1 MRRVNPDIRHVLI
14 GKAYAAELL
23 LEAKRKR
30 EADARREAEN
40 VQADAWTE
48 GP

>member
-1 MRRVNPDIRHVLI
+1 VRRVNADIRHVLL

-23 LEAKRKR
+23 RDAKRKR
-30 EADARREAEN
+30 EEDVRREAEN
-40 VQADAWTE
+40 DQADAWTE